1 MATAQ
6 MNNVLVAR
14 VREYQMPP
22 FRDALVLGRNASIGC
37 QAVQRA
43 LTLLVKAPFAHI
55 EVADEIISDILV
67 RENLLLRVSRE
78 QIVAFVLMHI
88 KPLMG
93 VDEMLQVDL
102 DIEVTVTAPAT

>member
-1 MATAQ
+1 MADAQ
-6 MNNVLVAR
+6 MNNGLVAR

-22 FRDALVLGRNASIGC
+22 FRDALVLGREASIGC

-55 EVADEIISDILV
+55 EIDDNIVADILI
-67 RENLLLRVSRE
+67 RENLLRRMSQQ
-78 QIVAFVLMHI
+78 QITTFVLTHI

-93 VDEMLQVDL
+93 IDEVLQVDL
-102 DIEVTVTAPAT
+102 DIEVTVTAPGT

>member
-1 MATAQ
+1 MADAQ
-6 MNNVLVAR
+6 MNNRLMAQ

-43 LTLLVKAPFAHI
+43 LVLLVRVPFAHI
-55 EVADEIISDILV
+55 EVADEIISDILI
-67 RENLLLRVSRE
+67 RENLLRRVPQER
-78 QIVAFVLMHI
+78 IIAFMLTHI

-93 VDEMLQVDL
+93 VDEVLQVDL
-102 DIEVTVTAPAT
+102 DIEVTVTASAE